1 MTLRE
6 LINQVT
12 DNHPLKIYLEY
23 FPFLDFNINIYDID
37 LKKNLDIDPKI
48 YIDSME
54 QQITIKVEG

>member
-12 DNHPLKIYLEY
+12 DGHMDLSE
-23 FPFLDFNINIYDID
+23 PFVELDFNVNIYDID

-48 YIDSME
+48 YIDSAE